1 MNPDYDP
8 QGGEGGYGSSR
19 GLITQNEKGTLF
31 CPKNIICS
39 QAAAYTIY
47 QSYRENHLKR
57 ILLYS
62 AIEGLIAGNPP
73 YNPIDLQK
81 HGLTHITNVNNLDAR
96 SLYERAAL
104 AYWNLLY
111 SVERMATFFIEGEE
125 PEAKNISNTL
135 SEEFDYVVKKWVP
148 FTTLF
153 NTLISQIVKFGV
165 SPVLWP
171 DERDW
176 RWKVIE
182 MQRFFVSTQAPTN
195 TEELTCVCVESIFTA
210 QYLYEIY
217 VEYKDKATFVP
228 PSNAPMDGEETT
240 KYDDA
245 NSQDEIA
252 TTPWNIDALEL
263 LLLFYANQSVKP
275 GNQIK
280 DMMDLQQ
287 RIQENDFVWD
297 SVFSDGFRLVTM
309 LYREYDGK
317 ISHYMFD
324 RNWQGNEFLF
334 FIDRQYNSF
343 EEALVIFTASPGE
356 FTIHSN
362 RGVGHK
368 IFPACQAMMRLDC
381 ASLDMGIMTST
392 PFIKTLPGGTKDMEP
407 IKIFPGSPTN
417 IGAADFAQGNFGQN
431 LQQVIQLSQY
441 FLQKINY
448 NAANSGDDPGL
459 PDRDKGSIS
468 GQQAVMQSFRE
479 FGIPK
484 NNIQHFYTYYDL
496 VEHNMAA
503 KMIHSKEGYP
513 GYEYAKEW
521 KERCIAKGVPPQ
533 IFETKGVPVN
543 ELPPGM
549 KVRATRVSG
558 DGSTLAAI
566 MGFQA
571 LTPVM
576 GEYPEDGRKQLVHD
590 YTRAIVGSDTV
601 NAYMPLEPTV
611 GGDVS
616 VATLENGIMRLG
628 ESAEVSP
635 TNDQKTHIL
644 THFALLND
652 TIQRIKQQEM
662 TPLDGDKIFTVAVPH
677 TGDHIQIYSQSI
689 FAKTFIDQIKPAWD
703 EIVKFATNNK
713 VQAAKLI
720 QAEIR
725 KRQEQA
731 AKQDEANADIARKD
745 QIAAADIARADRKV
759 ESQVERAAEAN
770 VTRGDVMRQKVQ
782 SDAEIQREKVQLEAQ
797 NDRDANYASQKAQLE
812 QQTMEQLKTNLN
824 GLSGNRPAQFDFEEL
839 E

>member
-1 MNPDYDP
+1 MSAEYEP
-8 QGGEGGYGSSR
+8 QGNYAAR
-19 GLITQNEKGTLF
+19 GLITQNDNGSLY

-39 QAAAYTIY
+39 QMAAFTIY
-47 QSYRENHLKR
+47 QSYRENHIKR

-73 YNPIDLQK
+73 YNPVDLQK
-81 HGLTHITNVNNLDAR
+81 HGLAHITNVNNLDAR

-111 SVERMATFFIEGEE
+111 SVERMATFYIEGDGPE
-125 PEAKNISNTL
+125 PKRIANTL
-135 SEEFDYVVKKWVP
+135 SDEFDTVVKKWKP

-153 NTLISQIVKFGV
+153 NTLVAQIVKFGV

-217 VEYKDKATFVP
+217 VEYKDKAVFIP
-228 PSNAPMDGEETT
+228 PSNAPMDEEDSEGYEKDEET
-240 KYDDA
+240 
-245 NSQDEIA
+245 NSQ
-252 TTPWNIDALEL
+252 TTMPSTPWNIEALEL
-263 LLLFYANQSVKP
+263 LLIFYANQSVKP

-297 SVFSDGFRLVTM
+297 SVFADGFRLVTM
-309 LYREYDGK
+309 FYREYDGK

-324 RNWQGNEFLF
+324 RNWQGNQFLF
-334 FIDRQYNSF
+334 FVDRQYNNF
-343 EEALVIFTASPGE
+343 EEALIIFTASPGE

-368 IFPACQAMMRLDC
+368 IFPICQSMMRLDC
-381 ASLDMGIMTST
+381 ASFDMGIMSST

-417 IGAADFAQGNFGQN
+417 IGSADFAQGNFGQN
-431 LQQVIQLSQY
+431 IQQVIQLSQY
-441 FLQKINY
+441 FLQKVNY

-484 NNIQHFYTYYDL
+484 NSIQHFYTSYDG
-496 VEHNMAA
+496 VTHNMAA
-503 KMIHSKEGYP
+503 KMVHSKPGYP

-521 KERCIAKGVPPQ
+521 KDACIAKGVPKE
-533 IFETKGVPVN
+533 IFDTKGGSVN
-543 ELPPGM
+543 DLPPGM
-549 KVRATRVSG
+549 KVKATRVSG

-571 LTPVM
+571 LAPVM
-576 GEYPEDGRKQLVHD
+576 GEYPEDGRKQLAHD

-601 NAYMPLEPTV
+601 NAYMPMEPGV
-611 GGDVS
+611 SEDVS
-616 VATLENGIMRLG
+616 LAAVENAIMRLS
-628 ESAEVSP
+628 ESPQISP
-635 TNDQKTHIL
+635 ANDHQTHIV

-652 TIQRIKQQEM
+652 VIDKIKQQQT
-662 TPLDGDKIFTVAVPH
+662 TPLDGDKIFTVALPH
-677 TGDHIQIYSQSI
+677 TNEHIQIYSQSI
-689 FAKTFIDQIKPAWD
+689 FGQNFIKQIKPAWD

-720 QAEIR
+720 QQEIR
-725 KRQEQA
+725 KRQEAAVKDNAAQA
-731 AKQDEANADIARKD
+731 DIARKDAVANADIARANK
-745 QIAAADIARADRKV
+745 KV
-759 ESQVERAAEAN
+759 EAQVQRGAEAN
-770 VTRGDVMRQKVQ
+770 ATRGQVMRDKVQ
-782 SDAEIQREKVQLEAQ
+782 SDAAIKREKVNLDAQ
-797 NDRDANYASQKAQLE
+797 NDQQANYASQAQEL
-812 QQTMEQLKTNLN
+812 QTQTMEQLRQNLTDL
-824 GLSGNRPAQFDFEEL
+824 GGARPAQNDFEGL
-839 E
+839 D